1 MGARSEGRGVR
12 IVAAALACAALLAA
26 GCKVDEPAPTKVV
39 EAPVKSAAAP
49 VKSAAAPAK
58 SAAARS
64 AMAVELIEAPGGEVA
79 PTVQRELARA
89 RADGRRLLVYVGA
102 RWCEPCRYFHE
113 AAAAGELDAIFPG
126 LRLLEFDLDRDR
138 DALEK
143 AGYASRMIPLFALPR
158 EDGTG
163 SGQQIEGSIKGPGA
177 VAQIRPR
184 LEALLAQGR

>member
-1 MGARSEGRGVR
+1 VR
-12 IVAAALACAALLAA
+12 IVATATAAGLACAALLAA
-26 GCKVDEPAPTKVV
+26 GCKVDEPAPTKMV
-39 EAPVKSAAAP
+39 E
-49 VKSAAAPAK
+49 APAK
-58 SAAARS
+58 SAEAPPRP

-113 AAAAGELDAIFPG
+113 AAAAGQLDAIFPG
-126 LRLLEFDLDRDR
+126 LRLVEFDLDRDK

-163 SGQQIEGSIKGPGA
+163 SGEQIEGSIKGPGA

-184 LEALLAQGR
+184 LEALLARGR